1 MKKIVAVLF
10 NFFVFAVIAFSEV
23 PNEIGY
29 NGRLKAYRIPV
40 DGNLKIN
47 FKIYDAPNGGT
58 TIWESGP
65 QEVKLT
71 SGIFSYRLEPDEIKV
86 DWRKKDLWLQL
97 VVEGKE
103 LSPREKFTAQSYALH
118 SKAAENLCSNEEIKV
133 TISSEVTYIGIKN
146 KKMYYKS
153 AQDEGKQ
160 YFGVPP
166 GTVIAFA
173 GDTIPEGYLLCDG
186 RELDISKY
194 PDLFDAIGSIYGPT
208 GTGKFKIPNFKGMF
222 LRGTGEP
229 AAKLGEKQGDAIRD
243 ITGLIGTDV
252 CGNNGVFRYTD
263 GAFERIGDTNKH
275 VPINTDHWRGNSK
288 EVVFRASRV
297 VPTAEENRPI
307 NYSVN
312 YCIKY

>member
-29 NGRLKAYRIPV
+29 NGRLKAYKTPV
-40 DGNLKIN
+40 DGNLQIN
-47 FKIYDAPNGGT
+47 FKIYDAQSGGT
-58 TIWESGP
+58 TIWESGA

-71 SGIFSYRLEPDEIKV
+71 SGIFSYRLKPDETKV
-86 DWRKKDLWLQL
+86 DWRKKDLWLQV

-118 SKAAENLCSNEEIKV
+118 SKAAENLCSNGEIKV
-133 TISSEVTYIGIKN
+133 TISSEVAYIGIEN

-153 AQDEGKQ
+153 ASDKKKQ

-173 GDTIPEGYLLCDG
+173 GKDVPEGYLLCDG
-186 RELDISKY
+186 RELDTSEY
-194 PDLFDAIGSIYGPT
+194 PDLFKAIGAIYG
-208 GTGKFKIPNFKGMF
+208 GTGIDKFKIPDFTGMF
-222 LRGTGEP
+222 LRGIGGP
-229 AAKLGEKQGDAIRD
+229 AAKLGEKQGDAIRN
-243 ITGLIGTDV
+243 IRGSAWARGIEYPEGS
-252 CGNNGVFRYTD
+252 D
-263 GAFERIGDTNKH
+263 GALRVVPSPDACCRGHRIHGDGAKF
-275 VPINTDHWRGNSK
+275 D
-288 EVVFRASRV
+288 FDASRV
-297 VPTAEENRPI
+297 VPIAEENRPV